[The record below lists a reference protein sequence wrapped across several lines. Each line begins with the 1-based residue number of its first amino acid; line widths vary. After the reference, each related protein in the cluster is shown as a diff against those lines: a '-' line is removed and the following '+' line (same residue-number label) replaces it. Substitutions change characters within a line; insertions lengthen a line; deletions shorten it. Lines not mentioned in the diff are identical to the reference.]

1 MGRKVHRPKRRQ
13 GLHESVRKG
22 KGAAT
27 CRRKEIYHLPLRATL
42 CLMLSIIKLFGLDLP
57 VIDYSQLSRRCA
69 LLEVA
74 LPRHQTN
81 NPLHMVVDSTGVKVF
96 GEEE

>member
-1 MGRKVHRPKRRQ
+1 
-13 GLHESVRKG
+13 
-22 KGAAT
+22 
-27 CRRKEIYHLPLRATL
+27 
-42 CLMLSIIKLFGLDLP
+42 MLSIIKLFGLDLP